1 MPFRVWIKEEKY
13 YNIVKEY
20 FTSDA
25 AAEYFDTDAL
35 MKLLDDHK
43 AGTANNQ
50 RKIWTVYTFLTW
62 HKEFIEGDA
71 MRRVK

>member
-1 MPFRVWIKEEKY
+1 
-13 YNIVKEY
+13 
-20 FTSDA
+20 
-25 AAEYFDTDAL
+25 
-35 MKLLDDHK
+35 MKLLDNHK

-50 RKIWTVYTFLTW
+50 RRIWTVFTFLTW